1 MTSWDFA
8 RGHVGWVW
16 ISLRLKN
23 PWRAQV
29 YSADVAEVAAGSSVV
44 CDQGVP
50 WLIMIHRLP
59 PQIWQGNP
67 TYNNSGRKIRWNSM
81 RWDLGPAIFRRGWVH
96 ALTEN
101 DGILH
106 WFFLDSC
113 LFQQFTPIWYCFQVM
128 VFGLEPGWV
137 VFGRKKLSWTQLL
150 SPADAHVFNT
160 CIFNVQSS
168 CVHWFILTFLGLQDT
183 VQLVTA
189 PSQQKAAY
197 SKFGSGPDTHP
208 GVEGT
213 ALEID
218 TFRWQ
223 PFQSWEFD
231 SALLLIWEFSKA
243 EDLVIWTRTKLI
255 TQWGVCDSNEKFD
268 KFALQEEPVKDR
280 CQEKQLST
288 NPSTDKSSR
297 TTKYGGK
304 TLWTLLSFLLWG
316 WRKLDHRCT

>member
-1 MTSWDFA
+1 
-8 RGHVGWVW
+8 
-16 ISLRLKN
+16 
-23 PWRAQV
+23 
-29 YSADVAEVAAGSSVV
+29 
-44 CDQGVP
+44 
-50 WLIMIHRLP
+50 
-59 PQIWQGNP
+59 
-67 TYNNSGRKIRWNSM
+67 
-81 RWDLGPAIFRRGWVH
+81 
-96 ALTEN
+96 
-101 DGILH
+101 
-106 WFFLDSC
+106 
-113 LFQQFTPIWYCFQVM
+113 M

-168 CVHWFILTFLGLQDT
+168 WVHWFILNFLGLQDT

-208 GVEGT
+208 GVEET

-304 TLWTLLSFLLWG
+304 TLWTLLSFPLWG
-316 WRKLDHRCT
+316 WRKLQVVNKTMFPVSPCCLQPCEIHLPWIAISDPNISCIFSPQWKPFR